1 MRSRR
6 LQYGL
11 PVGVLLWCAGSV
23 QASEEP
29 PPLFEIKPLVCMVK
43 TQGQTCQM
51 TIRVNW
57 HHSEPENLCLY
68 QENKQLHCWQSSNQG
83 TAKLA
88 VKLAQNME
96 FSLRNSKQHT
106 LARKTVKVNAVVST
120 KYRRKLKTDWSLF

>member
-1 MRSRR
+1 MF
-6 LQYGL
+6 
-11 PVGVLLWCAGSV
+11 LWSACSV
-23 QASEEP
+23 QASAEP

-57 HHSEPENLCLY
+57 HHSVPENLCLY
-68 QENKQLHCWQSSNQG
+68 QANKQLHCWESSNQG

-96 FSLRNSKQHT
+96 FSLRDKKQHT
-106 LARKTVKVNAVVST
+106 LAKKTVKVNAVVST

>member
-1 MRSRR
+1 MHFNCALYS
-6 LQYGL
+6 LS
-11 PVGVLLWCAGSV
+11 VGAFMWCTFSV
-23 QASEEP
+23 QATSEP
-29 PPLFEIKPLVCMVK
+29 PPQFEIKPLVCMVK

-57 HHSEPENLCLY
+57 HHAVPENLCLY
-68 QENKQLHCWQSSNQG
+68 QANARLHCWESSNKG

-96 FSLRNSKQHT
+96 FSLRDTNQNT
-106 LARKTVKVNAVVST
+106 LAKKTVKVNAVVST